1 MMYFSV
7 GDIVALKCEAPERGM
22 ENYVTNLYSI
32 KTENFTEEIP
42 RVNMCAD
49 VAVKLD
55 NCSVHRSN

>member
-1 MMYFSV
+1 MSYDSC
-7 GDIVALKCEAPERGM
+7 IALLASISPERGL
-22 ENYVTNLYSI
+22 EHYVTNLYSI

-49 VAVKLD
+49 IAVKLD